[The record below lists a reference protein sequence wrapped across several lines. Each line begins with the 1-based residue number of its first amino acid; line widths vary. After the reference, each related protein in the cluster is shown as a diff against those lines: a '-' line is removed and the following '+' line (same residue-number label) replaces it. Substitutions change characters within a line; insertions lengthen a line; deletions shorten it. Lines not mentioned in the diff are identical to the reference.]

1 MGEGPGPPGLREGYC
16 WDQAG
21 NTEGHLF
28 LFWCP
33 KTSRDLI
40 FPSREDSGA
49 QHEELGTFGLSR
61 WRAAKIKKKKK
72 KSMWCGDRISFYYP

>member
-40 FPSREDSGA
+40 FPSREDSGDI
-49 QHEELGTFGLSR
+49 
-61 WRAAKIKKKKK
+61 WAKQVEGCKN
-72 KSMWCGDRISFYYP
+72 